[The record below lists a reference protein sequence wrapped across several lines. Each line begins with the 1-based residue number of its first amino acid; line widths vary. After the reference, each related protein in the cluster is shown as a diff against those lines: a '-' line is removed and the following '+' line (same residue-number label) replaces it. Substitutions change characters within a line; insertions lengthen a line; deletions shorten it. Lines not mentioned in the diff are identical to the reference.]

1 MTPPHSSWGNRFVIL
16 DDRGRGQL
24 NKIAARILTCV
35 LQYTCREAIFKG
47 MKQFGKDW
55 KTTLVITWKEYHPLG
70 INRFMYVDREERYE
84 ISSWYPTFKAIK
96 GFKTFRIHSLDK
108 IVAIRH
114 EHEFVTTCR
123 NHHNL
128 QSEIVL

>member
-1 MTPPHSSWGNRFVIL
+1 MLR
-16 DDRGRGQL
+16 
-24 NKIAARILTCV
+24 
-35 LQYTCREAIFKG
+35 YTCREAISKV

-55 KTTLVITWKEYHPLG
+55 KTTLVITWKEYYPLG
-70 INRFMYVDREERYE
+70 INRFMYVNKEERYE
-84 ISSWYPTFKAIK
+84 ISSWYPTFKAIE
-96 GFKTFRIHSLDK
+96 GFKRFRIHSFDK

-123 NHHNL
+123 NHHNS